1 MAKITAN
8 ELAAVAKK
16 IMDLVAQFD
25 IEVKVSEPN
34 VIALL
39 IPDDMSFNDQ
49 AAMTEFAR
57 QVLLTAGVHIY
68 ADLEFVFFR
77 AEVVLGSVVIHGLPR
92 EQLN

>member
-1 MAKITAN
+1 MAKITAK

-16 IMDLVAQFD
+16 IMGLVTQFD

-49 AAMTEFAR
+49 AAMAEFAR
-57 QVLLTAGVHIY
+57 QILLTAGVHIY
-68 ADLEFVFFR
+68 ADLEFVFFK
-77 AEVVLGSVVIHGLPR
+77 ADIVLGSVVIHGLPR

>member
-16 IMDLVAQFD
+16 IMGLVAQFD

-34 VIALL
+34 IIALL
-39 IPDDMSFNDQ
+39 IPADMSFNDQ
-49 AAMTEFAR
+49 AAMSEFAR
-57 QVLLTAGVHIY
+57 QVLLTVGVHIY

-77 AEVVLGSVVIHGLPR
+77 ADVVLGNVVIHGLPR

>member
-1 MAKITAN
+1 MAKITTN

-16 IMDLVAQFD
+16 IMDLVVQFD

-49 AAMTEFAR
+49 VAMAEFAR

-68 ADLEFVFFR
+68 AYLEFVFFR

>member
-1 MAKITAN
+1 MAKITTN

-16 IMDLVAQFD
+16 IMDLVVQFD

-49 AAMTEFAR
+49 VAMAEFAR